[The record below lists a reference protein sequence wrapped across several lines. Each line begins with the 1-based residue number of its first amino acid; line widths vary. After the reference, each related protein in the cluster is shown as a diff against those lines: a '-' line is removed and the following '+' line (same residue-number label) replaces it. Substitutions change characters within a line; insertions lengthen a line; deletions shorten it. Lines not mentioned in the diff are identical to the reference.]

1 MCYVFVVETVLPANA
16 VSVMVAEFDI
26 GWWRKCSSSRALV
39 VNLLIVEATST
50 AQHASLVDY
59 VSVLVIAER
68 GSRWLEVAE
77 FEIGWWRKCSS
88 SRALVANVLIGCT
101 QLNMHPW

>member
-39 VNLLIVEATST
+39 VNLLIAEATST

-68 GSRWLEVAE
+68 GSRWLNSKLAGGVSARHRERS
-77 FEIGWWRKCSS
+77 WRMC
-88 SRALVANVLIGCT
+88 
-101 QLNMHPW
+101 